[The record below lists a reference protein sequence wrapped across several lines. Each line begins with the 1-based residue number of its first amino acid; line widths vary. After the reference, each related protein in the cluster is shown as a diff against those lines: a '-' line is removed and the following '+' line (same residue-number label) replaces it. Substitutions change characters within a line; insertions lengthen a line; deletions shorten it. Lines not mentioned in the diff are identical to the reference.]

1 MLKFMDR
8 SQINHNIEFSK
19 IIHKYH
25 LLKIVFDIHFML
37 QHKICLYDIT
47 DACKNSYK
55 FSNKRP
61 LSSLHLIYDYPFIWW
76 IILCARLL

>member
-1 MLKFMDR
+1 MPFEYKFEIIFPTMIRLIDHY
-8 SQINHNIEFSK
+8 IDFSK

-47 DACKNSYK
+47 DARKNSYK

-61 LSSLHLIYDYPFIWW
+61 LSSLHLIYDYP
-76 IILCARLL
+76 